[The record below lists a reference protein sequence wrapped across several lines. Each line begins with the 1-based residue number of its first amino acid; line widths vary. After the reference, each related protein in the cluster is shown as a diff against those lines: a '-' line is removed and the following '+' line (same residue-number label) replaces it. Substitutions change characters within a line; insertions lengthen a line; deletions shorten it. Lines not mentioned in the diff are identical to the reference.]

1 MDYETK
7 RLRIV
12 MWTVVALLILNIGWL
27 THYVLT
33 RKQPNNETKKEHRL
47 FLFFKLNKAMFSFG
61 ERHLSLVPNQQV
73 VCSVWFN
80 EIFVEKIFRTLAL

>member
-12 MWTVVALLILNIGWL
+12 MWTVVALLILSIGWL

-33 RKQPNNETKKEHRL
+33 RKQPNDETKKEHRL
-47 FLFFKLNKAMFSFG
+47 FLFSTRKYIRKDRATSEQSAHATSNTPLGK
-61 ERHLSLVPNQQV
+61 SLGRI
-73 VCSVWFN
+73 SHT
-80 EIFVEKIFRTLAL
+80 RRLA